1 MEMRKWHCWFMEFYY
16 ISVKTHSKIWF
27 HEFSVI
33 WKMSTI
39 CTFFLSCITKWIET
53 SWNLWCYY
61 LIAICKSKV
70 YYTNYLHICSLCHSW
85 LEIDFLIF
93 HGQCWKRTVT
103 TTVVQLT
110 LCLIL
115 TNFSPFGTRASSE
128 KTCVNWRTPVFE

>member
-16 ISVKTHSKIWF
+16 ISVRTLISRIFWNDKKWALLALF
-27 HEFSVI
+27 HF
-33 WKMSTI
+33 
-39 CTFFLSCITKWIET
+39 T
-53 SWNLWCYY
+53 SDKVNWNLLKFSYY

-85 LEIDFLIF
+85 LEINFLIF